1 MTLSRFAY
9 LVIGLTGIVFFLIVA
24 KDFLI
29 PIVIAGCIWYITGA
43 IARMIAK
50 TGLPGGLCTV
60 LASVVII
67 TFILIAIEIIVNNVE
82 IMIQDAPTY
91 QARVE
96 ELRGKILTLFK
107 IDELPSFAQILDQVD
122 LKPILSDLG
131 ASLSSFA
138 GNLVLVI
145 IYTIFLLMEQ
155 SSFPT
160 KWKASFRKKE
170 QLEQATATMKRISSG
185 VRNYISVKAAMSLL
199 TAGLSWLVMMLLGL
213 EYAIFWS
220 FLIFLFNFIPAIGS
234 LIATAFPV
242 LFSLLQF
249 ESLTNTV
256 ILLVVI
262 SVIQFAVANLLEPRL
277 LGRSLNI
284 SGLVVLISL
293 SLWGAIWGIIGMILS
308 VPIMVTLIIILSE
321 FPDTRAIAV
330 WLSSDGVISDENIH
344 GELPVSDSK

>member
-9 LVIGLTGIVFFLIVA
+9 LVIGVTGTLFFLIIA
-24 KDFLI
+24 KDLLI
-29 PIVIAGCIWYITGA
+29 PIAIAGCIWYITTA
-43 IARMIAK
+43 IANLIAK
-50 TGLPGGLCTV
+50 TGLPRVLCTV
-60 LASVVII
+60 LATIVNIS
-67 TFILIAIEIIVNNVE
+67 FILIAIEIIVNNVE
-82 IMIQDAPTY
+82 IMIEDAPTY

-96 ELRGKILTLFK
+96 ELRVKILVLFK

-122 LKPILSDLG
+122 LKPVLSNLG

-155 SSFPT
+155 SSFPA
-160 KWKASFRKKE
+160 KWKASFSKKE
-170 QLEQATATMKRISSG
+170 QLDQATATMKRISSS
-185 VRNYISVKAAMSLL
+185 VRNYISVKAGMSLL
-199 TAGLSWLVMMLLGL
+199 TASLSWFVMMLLGL

-234 LIATAFPV
+234 LVATSFPV

-249 ESLTNTV
+249 ESLTNSV

-262 SVIQFAVANLLEPRL
+262 AVIQFSVANLLEPRL

-308 VPIMVTLIIILSE
+308 VPIMVTLIIIFSE
-321 FPDTRAIAV
+321 FPGTRAIAI
-330 WLSSDGVISDENIH
+330 WLSSDGIIGDHKTDTKSEKSD
-344 GELPVSDSK
+344 